1 MANIDVNYI
10 NTKLFEKGDRSFR
23 LADLE
28 YPEVRTDGQH
38 LLDQDGNPVGT
49 KGDMYAKV
57 MMDRLLRE
65 GCYDINPRPKYETD
79 GKPANTLSL
88 NNPGLFTYD
97 ISKGESPMM
106 TLRPIAVKKSI
117 GEVLWIYQDATTD
130 LEVLKDNFRYLN
142 IISHLNI
149 TITPVIS
156 DPNLVDYRGPIY
168 LNEYFNAY
176 LNSRSYD
183 L

>member
-1 MANIDVNYI
+1 MVSLDVRYI
-10 NTKLFEKGDRSFR
+10 NTKLLEKGDHPFK

-28 YPEVRTDGQH
+28 YPEVRTDGHH
-38 LLDQDGNPVGT
+38 LLDNDGNPVGT

-97 ISKGESPMM
+97 ISKGESPMI

-117 GEVLWIYQDATTD
+117 SEVLWIYQDATTD
-130 LEVLKDNFRYLN
+130 LDVLKDKYGVTWWDAWDLKDENGNYLRN
-142 IISHLNI
+142 IGLRMVLLFLII
-149 TITPVIS
+149 I
-156 DPNLVDYRGPIY
+156 RWKIY
-168 LNEYFNAY
+168 FMI
-176 LNSRSYD
+176 
-183 L
+183 